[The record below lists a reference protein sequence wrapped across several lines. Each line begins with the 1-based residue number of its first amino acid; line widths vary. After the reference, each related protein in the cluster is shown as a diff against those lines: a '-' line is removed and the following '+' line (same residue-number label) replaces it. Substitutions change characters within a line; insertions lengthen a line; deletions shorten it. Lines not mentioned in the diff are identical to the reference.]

1 MEYELDAGA
10 HSVYSLDY
18 HLILTIKYR
27 RSVLNDERMVL
38 LKEIAKSVSESYDVH
53 IKNMEH
59 DEDHVHIL
67 FRTKPTTEIPK
78 YINVLKSATARKMND
93 EYADE
98 WQDKL
103 WNGVF
108 WSPSYCLISTGEVSL
123 EKLMEYVE
131 QQGVA

>member
-1 MEYELDAGA
+1 MEYELNSGS

-27 RSVLNDERMVL
+27 RSVLNDERTHL
-38 LKEIAKSVSESYDVH
+38 LKEVTESVSESYDVH

-67 FRTKPTTEIPK
+67 FRTKPTTDIPK
-78 YINVLKSATARKMND
+78 YINVLKSATARRMNE
-93 EYADE
+93 EYAEE
-98 WQDKL
+98 WSDKL
-103 WNGVF
+103 WNGTF